1 MPSIGQIFSRKSAL
15 ALLLGVSALLVSSC
29 QITPKKGLVV
39 LDIGHHANSL
49 GAKTPAPIDGKT
61 VEELSFWYEY
71 SHYVK
76 EEIEDAGYKC
86 IVINRGDMPKS
97 SSLRRYA
104 RRSGVMHQQQTEAE
118 SQRYPSRYFA
128 DRVARGIISADYA
141 VFSRASCIVF
151 LHHNSTGGRG
161 WSNKKVPGLLL
172 YNKNNGR
179 QLAESMASVMEKE
192 LIRSGDFPH
201 HGSKLSLQTRSIDA
215 QAGAGWL
222 NVCDDAGIPAVIIE
236 AAYLNNYQ
244 QAAYLADHGDA
255 RDYAEAVGD
264 GVAAYMDRRD
274 KKAPVK
280 RKNLDAPDKGSF
292 GYARES
298 RSVNIPGAKRLW
310 H

>member
-1 MPSIGQIFSRKSAL
+1 MTMSHLSFRIVLPLLMGVV
-15 ALLLGVSALLVSSC
+15 ALLLSSC
-29 QITPKKGLVV
+29 QTTPKKGVVV
-39 LDIGHHANSL
+39 LDIGHHARSL
-49 GAKTPAPIDGKT
+49 GAKTPAPVNGKS

-71 SHYVK
+71 SYYVK
-76 EEIEDAGYKC
+76 EAIEDAGYKC
-86 IVINRGDMPKS
+86 IVINRGDIPQS

-104 RRSGVMHQQQTEAE
+104 NRAGVLHQKQTEAE

-161 WSNKKVPGLLL
+161 WSGKKAPGLLL

-179 QLAESMASVMEKE
+179 QLAESMARVMEKD

-201 HGSKLSLQTRSIDA
+201 HGSRISLQTRSTDA

-222 NVCDDAGIPAVIIE
+222 NVCDDAGIPAVILE
-236 AAYLNNYQ
+236 TAYLNNYK
-244 QAAYLADHGDA
+244 QAQFLANHSTA
-255 RDYAEAVGD
+255 CDYAEAVGD
-264 GVAAYMDRRD
+264 GIVAYMSRRD

-280 RKNLDAPDKGSF
+280 RQNPNARDKGSF
-292 GYARES
+292 GYAAES
-298 RSVNIPGAKRLW
+298 RRVDVPGAKRLW